1 MIRYDLRCVDGH
13 RFDGW
18 FRSSDDFDTQ
28 KRSGFVIC
36 PHCQTSSVEKILMAP
51 AVRTS
56 GEKRPVEGSEESS
69 SSQPQ
74 SVGLVPDSPQAE
86 AMRKMAE
93 MVRQMKAKATNV
105 GDRFAEEARRIHFG
119 EAEQT
124 EIYGSANAEDVQSLL
139 DDGVPVLPLPDLP
152 EDQN

>member
-28 KRSGFVIC
+28 KRSGLVIC
-36 PHCQTSSVEKILMAP
+36 PHCQTSSVEKMLMAP

-56 GEKRPVEGSEESS
+56 GEKRPVEGTEESS